1 MEELM
6 KLNFKTKIY
15 LSILTV
21 LAASLYV
28 YIFRNYKIENM
39 YLFVFWTALFIAVES
54 LLIPMPNN
62 AVGVSVGYAINVA
75 AVIIG
80 GPLLAATS
88 SALGFL
94 FRFPKIEGRG
104 YVHLFNL
111 PAHKTLFNVVQSV
124 LVSGTMGLIYIAF
137 DGEIG
142 DFSLA
147 PTILV
152 MIVGVTLN
160 TIILSGYLAL
170 STNISFVNTWIGNIR
185 GLFPN
190 ALAVGTIGII
200 IALAFLSYGYGAV
213 ILFFG
218 PLLLARYSFKL
229 YIDMRNLYI
238 STIEALNKAVEAKDS
253 YTSGHANRVEELAV
267 NLAKEYHLSFDSIEN
282 IRTAAVLHDIGK
294 IGIKDEILNKAGKLT
309 QEEYEIIMKHPSIGA
324 EIIGKVHFLN
334 DVTKIVRHHHE
345 KYDGSGYPDGLKGE
359 EIPIEASILM
369 IADSYDAMTTD
380 RPYRKALTKEM
391 AIEELR
397 KYSGTQ
403 FDPRL
408 VDVFINMI
416 NKMV

>member
-1 MEELM
+1 
-6 KLNFKTKIY
+6 
-15 LSILTV
+15 
-21 LAASLYV
+21 
-28 YIFRNYKIENM
+28 
-39 YLFVFWTALFIAVES
+39 
-54 LLIPMPNN
+54 
-62 AVGVSVGYAINVA
+62 
-75 AVIIG
+75 
-80 GPLLAATS
+80 
-88 SALGFL
+88 
-94 FRFPKIEGRG
+94 
-104 YVHLFNL
+104 
-111 PAHKTLFNVVQSV
+111 
-124 LVSGTMGLIYIAF
+124 MGLIYIAF

-345 KYDGSGYPDGLKGE
+345 KYDGTGYPDGLKGE

>member
-1 MEELM
+1 M
-6 KLNFKTKIY
+6 KLNIKTKIY
-15 LSILTV
+15 LSVLTISAV
-21 LAASLYV
+21 GLYA
-28 YIFRNYKIENM
+28 YIFKNYRLEDIT
-39 YLFVFWTALFIAVES
+39 LFVFWTILSIAVES

-75 AVIIG
+75 TVIVG
-80 GPLLAATS
+80 GPLLAATATS
-88 SALGFL
+88 LGVL

-111 PAHKTLFNVVQSV
+111 QFHKTLFNVIQSV
-124 LVSGTMGLIYIAF
+124 LVSGIMGIVYIRF
-137 DGEIG
+137 GGEIAE
-142 DFSLA
+142 FSII
-147 PTILV
+147 PTLIIMVL
-152 MIVGVTLN
+152 GVTLN

-170 STNISFVNTWIGNIR
+170 STNISFINTWIGNIR
-185 GLFPN
+185 GLFLN

-200 IALAFLSYGYGAV
+200 IALAFISYGYGAV

-238 STIEALNKAVEAKDS
+238 STIEALNKAVEAKDP

-267 NLAKEYHLSFDSIEN
+267 NLAKNYHLSFDSIEN
-282 IRTAAVLHDIGK
+282 IRTAAILHDIGK
-294 IGIKDEILNKAGKLT
+294 IGINDNILNKAGKLT
-309 QEEYEIIMKHPSIGA
+309 KEEYETIMKHPSIGA
-324 EIIGKVHFLN
+324 DIIGKVHFLD

-345 KYDGSGYPDGLKGE
+345 KYDGTGYPDGLKGD

-369 IADSYDAMTTD
+369 IADTYDAMTTD

-391 AIEELR
+391 AIEELK

-408 VDVFINMI
+408 VDVFIDMI
-416 NKMV
+416 NQQV

>member
-1 MEELM
+1 
-6 KLNFKTKIY
+6 
-15 LSILTV
+15 
-21 LAASLYV
+21 
-28 YIFRNYKIENM
+28 
-39 YLFVFWTALFIAVES
+39 
-54 LLIPMPNN
+54 
-62 AVGVSVGYAINVA
+62 
-75 AVIIG
+75 
-80 GPLLAATS
+80 
-88 SALGFL
+88 
-94 FRFPKIEGRG
+94 
-104 YVHLFNL
+104 
-111 PAHKTLFNVVQSV
+111 
-124 LVSGTMGLIYIAF
+124 
-137 DGEIG
+137 
-142 DFSLA
+142 
-147 PTILV
+147 
-152 MIVGVTLN
+152 
-160 TIILSGYLAL
+160 
-170 STNISFVNTWIGNIR
+170 
-185 GLFPN
+185 
-190 ALAVGTIGII
+190 I

>member
-1 MEELM
+1 M
-6 KLNFKTKIY
+6 KLNLKTKIY
-15 LSILTV
+15 LSALTIL
-21 LAASLYV
+21 SIGLYI
-28 YIFRNYKIENM
+28 YIFKNYRVEDM
-39 YLFVFWTALFIAVES
+39 TLFVFWTILSIAVES

-75 AVIIG
+75 AVIVG
-80 GPLLAATS
+80 GPLLAATVTS
-88 SALGFL
+88 LGVL

-111 PAHKTLFNVVQSV
+111 QPHKTIFNVVQSV
-124 LVSGTMGLIYIAF
+124 LVSGIMGIVYISLG
-137 DGEIG
+137 GEIAK
-142 DFSLA
+142 FSITPTLA
-147 PTILV
+147 IMVL
-152 MIVGVTLN
+152 GVTLN

-170 STNISFVNTWIGNIR
+170 STNISFINTWIGNIR

-267 NLAKEYHLSFDSIEN
+267 GLAKAYHLSFDSIEN
-282 IRTAAVLHDIGK
+282 IRTAAILHDIGK

-309 QEEYEIIMKHPSIGA
+309 KEEYETIMKHPSIGA
-324 EIIGKVHFLN
+324 DIIGKVNFLQ

-345 KYDGSGYPDGLKGE
+345 KYDGTGYPDGLKGE

-369 IADSYDAMTTD
+369 IADTYDAMTTD

-416 NKMV
+416 NQQV

>member
-1 MEELM
+1 M
-6 KLNFKTKIY
+6 KLNLKTKIY
-15 LSILTV
+15 LSVLTV
-21 LAASLYV
+21 LAASLYI
-28 YIFRNYKIENM
+28 YIFKNYKLDNIF
-39 YLFVFWTALFIAVES
+39 LFVFWTLLSIAVES
-54 LLIPMPNN
+54 LLIPLPNN

-75 AVIIG
+75 TVIIG

-111 PAHKTLFNVVQSV
+111 PIHKTLFNVVQSV
-124 LVSGTMGLIYIAF
+124 LVSGIMGLVYINVG
-137 DGEIG
+137 GEIG
-142 DFSLA
+142 GFSLL
-147 PTILV
+147 PTFTVVLI
-152 MIVGVTLN
+152 GVLAN
-160 TIILSGYLAL
+160 TFFISVFLGLS
-170 STNISFVNTWIGNIR
+170 SNTSITNNWMGNIR
-185 GLFPN
+185 GTFISSI
-190 ALAVGTIGII
+190 AVGTIGII

-218 PLLLARYSFKL
+218 PLMLARYSFKL
-229 YIDMRNLYI
+229 YIEMRNLYI

-309 QEEYEIIMKHPSIGA
+309 QEEYEIIMKHPTIGA

-391 AIEELR
+391 AIEELK
-397 KYSGTQ
+397 KYKGTQ
-403 FDPRL
+403 FDPRV
-408 VDVFINMI
+408 VDAFVNMI
-416 NKMV
+416 NKMNTQV

>member
-1 MEELM
+1 M
-6 KLNFKTKIY
+6 KLNLKTKVY
-15 LSILTV
+15 LLVISIL
-21 LAASLYV
+21 AISLYA
-28 YIFRNYKIENM
+28 YIFNNYRIDNIPM
-39 YLFVFWTALFIAVES
+39 YIFWIFLAIAVES
-54 LLIPMPNN
+54 LLIPLPNN
-62 AVGVSVGYAINVA
+62 TVGVSVGYAINVA
-75 AVIIG
+75 TVIVG
-80 GPLLAATS
+80 GPLLAATAS
-88 SALGFL
+88 GLGFL

-111 PAHKTLFNVVQSV
+111 PAHKTLFNVAQSV
-124 LVSGTMGLIYIAF
+124 LVSGIMGLLYLNF
-137 DGEIG
+137 GGQIG
-142 DFSLA
+142 GFSLF
-147 PTILV
+147 PTLA
-152 MIVGVTLN
+152 IVAIGVL
-160 TIILSGYLAL
+160 
-170 STNISFVNTWIGNIR
+170 VNTFFISVFLGLSSETSITNTWMGNIR
-185 GLFPN
+185 GTFLN
-190 ALAVGTIGII
+190 SIAVGTIGII

-238 STIEALNKAVEAKDS
+238 STIQALNKAVEAKDS

-267 NLAKEYHLSFDSIEN
+267 ELAKAYHLSFDSIEN

-309 QEEYEIIMKHPSIGA
+309 KEEYEIIMKHPTIGA
-324 EIIGKVHFLN
+324 DIIGKVNFLS

-369 IADSYDAMTTD
+369 IADTFDAMTTD

-391 AIEELR
+391 AIEELK

-403 FDPRL
+403 FDPKL
-408 VDVFINMI
+408 VETFINMI
-416 NKMV
+416 NQQV